1 MGEATIEDGKI
12 DDLVADTHK
21 EVQMLKIMTG
31 QAVEKRMNG
40 QRVKKM
46 VGVMMKKIKD
56 LKKRGKEKTLKM
68 QGLPSN

>member
-1 MGEATIEDGKI
+1 MGEATIEAGKI